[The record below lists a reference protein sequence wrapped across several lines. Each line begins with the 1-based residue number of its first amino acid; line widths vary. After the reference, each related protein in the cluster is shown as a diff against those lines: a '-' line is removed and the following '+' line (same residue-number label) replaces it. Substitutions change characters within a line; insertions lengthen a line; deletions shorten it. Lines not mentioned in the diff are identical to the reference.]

1 MKQDPKTQPTPAE
14 LAILQIL
21 WSRGP
26 STVREIHAVMALE
39 KEVGYTSTL
48 KFLQIMTSKGLVT
61 RTEEWCVEA
70 ETAEEAP
77 ADEPERQAEPAPPQR
92 PTASVTQTVAAPA
105 RSAEEF
111 PPSHPITEERER
123 LQRQNQYVQMLN
135 DAMDLKDGP
144 RLRELAKRFNQEG
157 FVDTD
162 KHGEGYLIVADCLE
176 HPGAASRA
184 AAQAFWDRELGSNL
198 RRHIKRHC
206 LE

>member
-1 MKQDPKTQPTPAE
+1 MSSSNETDDSSKKKGTRVLLVGGVLLVVALAVWLLSGSDKVPEPTEP
-14 LAILQIL
+14 
-21 WSRGP
+21 
-26 STVREIHAVMALE
+26 
-39 KEVGYTSTL
+39 
-48 KFLQIMTSKGLVT
+48 
-61 RTEEWCVEA
+61 

-77 ADEPERQAEPAPPQR
+77 ADEPERQAEPAPSPSPR
-92 PTASVTQTVAAPA
+92 PTASVTQTVAVPAP
-105 RSAEEF
+105 SAEEF
-111 PPSHPITEERER
+111 PPSHPITEERLR
-123 LQRQNQYVQMLN
+123 LQRQNQYVQLLN

-176 HPGAASRA
+176 QPGEASRA
-184 AAQAFWDRELGSNL
+184 AAQAFWDRERGSNL